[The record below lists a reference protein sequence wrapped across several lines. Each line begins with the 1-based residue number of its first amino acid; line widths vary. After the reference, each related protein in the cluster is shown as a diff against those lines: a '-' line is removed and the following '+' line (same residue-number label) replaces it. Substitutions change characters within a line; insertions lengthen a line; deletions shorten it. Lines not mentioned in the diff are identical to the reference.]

1 MEMLKMEGLLVI
13 KIKDATPAQIEE
25 QFQMRAERIQS
36 NDVFNLAAQF
46 LNEGID
52 KPISIELLCAK
63 YNKAAHN
70 MGATIRQLRTAHGL
84 EIKNVAPQ
92 GMKGMYQLIGFC
104 ERDYRRHVATPK
116 RKKRTIKLFTK
127 PTTMNPLIEQVFC

>member
-1 MEMLKMEGLLVI
+1 MENLLVI
-13 KIKDATPAQIEE
+13 KIKDATPEQIEE
-25 QFQMRAERIQS
+25 QFKIRAERIQS

-46 LNEGID
+46 LSEGINT
-52 KPISIELLCAK
+52 PISIEVLCEK
-63 YNKAAHN
+63 YSKAAHN

-92 GMKGMYQLIGFC
+92 GTKGMYQLIGFC

-116 RKKRTIKLFTK
+116 PRKRKSKMFTK
-127 PTTMNPLIEQVFC
+127 PETYNPLITQVFC